1 MGVRER
7 WKGTKPINMPHDLAF
22 YTTKDFSW
30 KDSYQLYGELTSSLR
45 SDRVDLVWLNRA
57 NPVLQFEV
65 IKYGKVLFY
74 RDADILNDYELKAK
88 KNFYDYALYLEK
100 HRRINKGYFIS
111 RLGKLKEYRKDLLDL
126 GDLSFEDYTKSRW
139 LHYSVERLL
148 FLIAESILDILDHV
162 LAGKFQVVSD
172 SYEDIIR
179 NAYGKGI
186 IDKDLFEKLKG
197 LEAFR
202 NVLAHEYLELSHEEV
217 YQNYLKMKDILGQ
230 VIEKLESLL
239 EG

>member
-1 MGVRER
+1 LGVRER

-45 SDRVDLVWLNRA
+45 SDRVDLLWFNRA

-74 RDADILNDYELKAK
+74 RDAETLNDYELKAK

-100 HRRINKGYFIS
+100 HRRISKENLIS
-111 RLGKLKEYRKDLLDL
+111 RLGKLKEYRKDLIDL
-126 GDLSFEDYTKSRW
+126 EELSFEDYIKNKW
-139 LHYSVERLL
+139 LRYSVERLL
-148 FLIAESILDILDHV
+148 FLIAESILDILDHI
-162 LAGKFQVVSD
+162 LASKFQVISD

-179 NAYGKGI
+179 NAYSKGI
-186 IDKDLFEKLKG
+186 IDKELFEMLKG
-197 LEAFR
+197 LGAFR
-202 NVLAHEYLELSHEEV
+202 NVLAHEYLELSHEEFTR
-217 YQNYLKMKDILGQ
+217 I
-230 VIEKLESLL
+230 I
-239 EG
+239 